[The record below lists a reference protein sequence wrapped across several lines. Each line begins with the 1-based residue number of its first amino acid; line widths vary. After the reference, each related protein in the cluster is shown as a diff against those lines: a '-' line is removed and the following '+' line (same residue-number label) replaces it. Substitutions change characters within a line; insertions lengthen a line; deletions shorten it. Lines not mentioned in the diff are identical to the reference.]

1 MAVPQ
6 RVVGEDYSAFVDEWE
21 QSVVDL
27 AVCALVAVDEHE
39 VELHAQ
45 LRGFLHGVADAKVD
59 EVGHVGAV
67 DPFTGEVF
75 HLVVYL
81 ESVQSRLVCPIRL
94 VCLPGNLFQAFRHAQ
109 CRIARERANLEDGA
123 WALHHDE
130 HFQ

>member
-1 MAVPQ
+1 MSCVCQPFLAYYGQSVANGHYNLLYSSIFGYVVVETPYSYCLAVVVVCAFHDMAVPQ

-59 EVGHVGAV
+59 EVGHVGAMHSA
-67 DPFTGEVF
+67 E
-75 HLVVYL
+75 
-81 ESVQSRLVCPIRL
+81 
-94 VCLPGNLFQAFRHAQ
+94 
-109 CRIARERANLEDGA
+109 
-123 WALHHDE
+123 
-130 HFQ
+130 